1 MVIKIRLICIR
12 DSLKVHPLKF
22 IVKEARSCL
31 DLVLNIIQE
40 NTILSV
46 GTSSRWIS
54 RIRVEHEIFN
64 ETRQCWLQ
72 LSNLCRDLQL
82 SNRGPQAW
90 WWWWTGLTASVENQE
105 KVLDP
110 LPSFSSGSGPAPPT
124 TVYQRFLGTQSEDE
138 TLGMTPRCSRA
149 RGKLH
154 SINILHIIRWQ
165 FWTQSECLC
174 LV

>member
-1 MVIKIRLICIR
+1 M
-12 DSLKVHPLKF
+12 
-22 IVKEARSCL
+22 
-31 DLVLNIIQE
+31 
-40 NTILSV
+40 
-46 GTSSRWIS
+46 
-54 RIRVEHEIFN
+54 
-64 ETRQCWLQ
+64 
-72 LSNLCRDLQL
+72 
-82 SNRGPQAW
+82 
-90 WWWWTGLTASVENQE
+90 ENQE

-165 FWTQSECLC
+165 FLVRLC
-174 LV
+174 VFGFEMFRLFVFGFEMFLNGWILIAH